1 MHNALFQTFRSPY
14 HVASLESSRYR
25 HLVPYLAIFIIFLP
39 VAFLIFK
46 SFTIYLISHI
56 LVFFLFPAFL
66 WVYLMTEKLS
76 DIKLDVIKV
85 FVIMTLYLSYLA
97 GLVWIM
103 IILLKP
109 SLKIEF
115 IFLSLGYM
123 LLLLLATIM
132 VTGVFFYHRYA
143 QRIIKRKTS

>member
-1 MHNALFQTFRSPY
+1 MRETLFQTFRSPY
-14 HVASLESSRYR
+14 HASSLESPRYR
-25 HLVPYLAIFIIFLP
+25 RLVPYLAFIIVFLP
-39 VAFLIFK
+39 VIFLIFK
-46 SFTIYLISHI
+46 SFTIYLISHV
-56 LVFFLFPAFL
+56 LVFFLFPGFL

-85 FVIMTLYLSYLA
+85 FVIITLYLSYLA
-97 GLVWIM
+97 GLVWVM
-103 IILLKP
+103 IVFFNP
-109 SLKIEF
+109 SLKTEF

-123 LLLLLATIM
+123 ALLLLTTIM